1 VLQSITGPIRRSRS
15 PASDLKKDSAC
26 AAVHIAAAR
35 RLLTGRVEEV
45 LPSRFDSFDSE
56 HMDRHPQPYAREAD
70 FAVSSVIGRSM
81 ETGRCAAGKK
91 EVSP

>member
-1 VLQSITGPIRRSRS
+1 MSLLAPPCTLQPRAACSQVALRRFYQ
-15 PASDLKKDSAC
+15 ADL
-26 AAVHIAAAR
+26 
-35 RLLTGRVEEV
+35 
-45 LPSRFDSFDSE
+45 DSFDSD

-70 FAVSSVIGRSM
+70 FAVSSVTGRSI